1 MNFCMMFANV
11 GDYAVPEAAI
21 EFAQMCEDS
30 DQTYLDRFRLPD
42 QGRSLQNS
50 LSAQVRAARKY
61 KP

>member
-30 DQTYLDRFRLPD
+30 DQTYLDRVRLPD
-42 QGRSLQNS
+42 QGRSLQHS
-50 LSAQVRAARKY
+50 LSA
-61 KP
+61 